1 MCAPVPWLT
10 SANIPQVNEIALWGS
25 CWGVDPMCW
34 HLSQFW
40 KWWQVMM
47 LERTWPLGSNL
58 GAPGGPGGALWLR
71 QSSAQGP
78 RDMAAEGSEEGM

>member
-25 CWGVDPMCW
+25 CWGVDPTCW

-47 LERTWPLGSNL
+47 LERTRPLGSNL
-58 GAPGGPGGALWLR
+58 GAPGDLEVPC
-71 QSSAQGP
+71 
-78 RDMAAEGSEEGM
+78 GSGKVKCSGVQRHGSRGL